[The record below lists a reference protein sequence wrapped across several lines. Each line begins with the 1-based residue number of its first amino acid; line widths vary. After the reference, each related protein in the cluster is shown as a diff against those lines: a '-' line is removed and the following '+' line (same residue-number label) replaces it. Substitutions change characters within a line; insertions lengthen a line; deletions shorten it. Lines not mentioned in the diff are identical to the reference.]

1 MEVHTHILKGHAYTN
16 RILGPG
22 PARAAVLCCSIL
34 NFCAS
39 FMALIKA
46 RGVILILLPFFLDY
60 DLEGRLSRAWQ
71 FLQPSYA
78 WLEAAMLTR

>member
-1 MEVHTHILKGHAYTN
+1 
-16 RILGPG
+16 
-22 PARAAVLCCSIL
+22 
-34 NFCAS
+34 
-39 FMALIKA
+39 MALIKA
-46 RGVILILLPFFLDY
+46 RGVILIILLPFFLDY